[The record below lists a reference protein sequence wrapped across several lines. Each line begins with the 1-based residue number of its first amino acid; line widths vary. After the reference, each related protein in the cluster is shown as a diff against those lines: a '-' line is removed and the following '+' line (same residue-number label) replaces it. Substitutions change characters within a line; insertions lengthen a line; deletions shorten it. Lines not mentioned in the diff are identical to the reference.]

1 MKDFRSLGLPE
12 LLLQSLEA
20 MKFDV
25 PTPIQAQTIPLGLEG
40 KDVLGSAQTGTGKTA
55 AFGIPLVNNLLVN
68 PKASALVLAPT
79 RELAVQVLETLK
91 LLIGKKSGIKSALLI
106 GGEPIFRQLRQLDM
120 DPRIIIGTPGRI
132 NDHLDR
138 GSLDL
143 STTQFLVL
151 DEADRML
158 DMGFAPQLEQ
168 IADYLP
174 KVRQTLMFSATM
186 NSTIERLAGAYLN
199 SPVRV
204 SVGSTSKP
212 TENVEQEI
220 VQTTEAEKFDVLLDK
235 IKTFQGSIII
245 FVKTKFGT
253 EKLAKKLY
261 DAGYKADAIH
271 GDLRQSARDRVIKAF
286 RDGKYQILVATDV
299 AARGL
304 DIPHIGC
311 VINFDLPQCPED
323 YIHRI
328 GRTGRAGAKGKA
340 INIITRQDGM
350 KWRAICRLISP
361 ETCKDEPRGERS
373 GVGGRSGSRSRSGGS
388 SSGYGGRRSS
398 GGSSSGFGGRR
409 SSSTGDRSDRYG
421 DQGSEDRPRR
431 SSSSFG
437 GGFKRRSDGEG
448 SGVSRGRFGTK
459 KRGPKSE

>member
-12 LLLQSLEA
+12 LLLSSLEA
-20 MKFDV
+20 MQFSV
-25 PTPIQAQTIPLGLEG
+25 PTPIQAQTIPLALEG
-40 KDVLGSAQTGTGKTA
+40 KDVLGTAQTGTGKTA
-55 AFGIPLVNNLLVN
+55 AFGIPLVNFLLNN
-68 PKASALVLAPT
+68 PKSSALVLTPT
-79 RELAVQVLETLK
+79 RELAVQVLDTIK
-91 LLIGKKSGIKSALLI
+91 LLLGKKSGIKTALLI
-106 GGEPIFRQLRQLDM
+106 GGEPIFRQLRQLDGN
-120 DPRIIIGTPGRI
+120 PRVIIGTPGRI

-138 GSLDL
+138 GSLEL
-143 STTQFLVL
+143 VHASFLVL

-158 DMGFAPQLEQ
+158 DMGFLPQLEL

-174 KVRQTLMFSATM
+174 KQRQTLMFSATM
-186 NSTIERLAGAYLN
+186 TPTIERLAGAYLS

-212 TENVEQEI
+212 TENVEQEV
-220 VQTTEAEKFDVLLDK
+220 VQTSEAEKFDALLEK

-261 DAGYKADAIH
+261 EAGYKADAIH

-311 VINFDLPQCPED
+311 VINYDLPQSPED

-340 INIITRQDGM
+340 INLISRADVL
-350 KWRAICRLISP
+350 KWKAICKLIDP
-361 ETCKDEPRGERS
+361 ESHKEESRERS
-373 GVGGRSGSRSRSGGS
+373 GFKGRSGSRSRSSGSRGGFGSRRSGS
-388 SSGYGGRRSS
+388 SDRGGR
-398 GGSSSGFGGRR
+398 SGFG
-409 SSSTGDRSDRYG
+409 D
-421 DQGSEDRPRR
+421 
-431 SSSSFG
+431 
-437 GGFKRRSDGEG
+437 GFKKKSDGEG
-448 SGVSRGRFGTK
+448 SNSGRSRFGGTK
-459 KRGPKSE
+459 KRSPKSNKGFGKKSSE